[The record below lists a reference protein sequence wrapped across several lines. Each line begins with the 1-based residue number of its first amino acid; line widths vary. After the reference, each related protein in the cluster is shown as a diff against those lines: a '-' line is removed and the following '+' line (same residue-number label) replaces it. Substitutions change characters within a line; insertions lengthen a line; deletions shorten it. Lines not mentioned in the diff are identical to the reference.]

1 MSMEERHRQIMAVT
15 RHQFGVSDA
24 RDAYTSLL
32 IAYQYSNNDAQHM
45 RDLAEICERRAAE
58 NIAAD
63 VAEDYRQL
71 AAIARWR
78 IAQGGNL

>member
-32 IAYQYSNNDAQHM
+32 IAYQWNSDEKNLT
-45 RDLAEICERRAAE
+45 DLAEICERRAAQA
-58 NIAAD
+58 IAAD